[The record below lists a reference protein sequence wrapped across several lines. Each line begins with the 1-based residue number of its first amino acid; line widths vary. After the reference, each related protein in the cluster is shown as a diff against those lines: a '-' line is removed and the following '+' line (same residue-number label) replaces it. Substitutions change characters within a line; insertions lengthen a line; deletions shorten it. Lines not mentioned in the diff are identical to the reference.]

1 MIALKPA
8 QTRVLS
14 TIEAATEDAQRF
26 SQAATTLANKTSE
39 AVNAIND
46 SPFGAGGQ
54 LLTNPGPA
62 GTRTTDLAL
71 VLGSNIIGHTL
82 GRPPNGFA
90 IVDLHTVAATIRR
103 VPRARSID
111 AQSIELV
118 TSAACGAKIWVW

>member
-8 QTRVLS
+8 QTRVLG
-14 TIEAATEDAQRF
+14 TLEAATEDAQRF
-26 SQAATTLANKTSE
+26 AQSATVLANKTSE
-39 AVNAIND
+39 AVNALND
-46 SPFGAGGQ
+46 SPYGAGGQ
-54 LLTNPGPA
+54 LLTKPGAA
-62 GTRTTDLAL
+62 GTRTTELAL
-71 VLGSNIIGHTL
+71 VLGSNIIAHTL

-111 AQSIELV
+111 EQSIELV

>member
-14 TIEAATEDAQRF
+14 TLEAATEDAQRF
-26 SQAATTLANKTSE
+26 AQSATVLANKTSA
-39 AVNAIND
+39 AVNALNG
-46 SPFGAGGQ
+46 SPFGASGQ
-54 LLTNPGPA
+54 MLTKPGAA
-62 GTRTTDLAL
+62 GARTTDLAL
-71 VLGSNIIGHTL
+71 TLGSNVIGHTL

-103 VPRARSID
+103 VPRARLDDS
-111 AQSIELV
+111 QSIELV